1 MYLVDIVPVCSD
13 YSPVGRKSREVD
25 SGAAVEAEDGVGGRP
40 RRTRGLH
47 PVADMSTLKLF
58 FSYDFS
64 FFAESFDVWWKDL
77 CQCISKIS
85 IEV

>member
-1 MYLVDIVPVCSD
+1 MPVCSD

-47 PVADMSTLKLF
+47 PVADMSTLKQF
-58 FSYDFS
+58 F
-64 FFAESFDVWWKDL
+64 L
-77 CQCISKIS
+77 
-85 IEV
+85 